1 MRAGLQRLRDGLRI
15 EGRILV
21 LFLISALLLFGFA
34 KLASEVIEGDTVAF
48 DRYLLTAL
56 RSAADP
62 SVPVGPKWLNTA
74 MLDITAL
81 GGVSVLTVV
90 TAIVIGYLLVAKKAA
105 TAFFVFVAVTGGA
118 AASTLLK
125 MGYARP
131 RPDLVAHLVQVNT
144 TSFPSGHAMNSALV
158 FLTLGALLAR
168 SVADRRLRVYFIV
181 VAIALT
187 LIIGCSRVFLGVHW
201 PSDVLAGWMV
211 GGAWAMLCSVVARQ
225 LQMHRTIEPVS
236 LTPPAA

>member
-131 RPDLVAHLVQVNT
+131 RPDLVSHLVQVNT

-168 SVADRRLRVYFIV
+168 SVADRRLRVYFIA

-187 LIIGCSRVFLGVHW
+187 LVIGCSRVFLGVHW

-225 LQMHRTIEPVS
+225 LQMHLTIEPVI